1 MEDLFRWVF
10 EPHEGPHSFTVL
22 EMCLRALGIYLAGWA
37 ILRIG
42 GNRFLGQETAFD
54 IVLAFV
60 LGSTLSRAI
69 NGTAPLLVTLAASA
83 LLVAL
88 HHLLAWMTWRS
99 RSLGSFF
106 KGTPEPLIQDGRPLP
121 HGLRRYR
128 ISQGDLDEAL
138 RLNAHLDDPG
148 QVKEARFERNG
159 DISVVKKDKEP
170 RVIEVKVEP
179 GVQTVRIEIA
189 AP

>member
-1 MEDLFRWVF
+1 MEELYRWLV
-10 EPHEGPHSFTVL
+10 EPHEGPGRFSVL

-42 GNRFLGQETAFD
+42 GNRFLGRETAFD

-69 NGTAPLLVTLAASA
+69 NGSSPLGVTLVACT

-88 HHLLAWMTWRS
+88 HHLLAWIAWRS
-99 RSLGSFF
+99 HRLGTFF
-106 KGTPEPLIQDGRPLP
+106 KGSPETLVRDGRLVEE
-121 HGLRRYR
+121 GLRKHR

-138 RLNAHLDDPG
+138 RIHAHLDDPG
-148 QVKEARFERNG
+148 RVKEARFERNG
-159 DISVVKKDKEP
+159 DISIVKKEGGEP
-170 RVIEVKVEP
+170 RVVEVRVQE
-179 GVQTVRIEIA
+179 GVQTVRIELG
-189 AP
+189 

>member
-1 MEDLFRWVF
+1 MEDLLRWLF

-22 EMCLRALGIYLAGWA
+22 EMSLRALGIYLAGWA

-69 NGTAPLLVTLAASA
+69 NGTAPLGVTLAASA

-88 HHLLAWMTWRS
+88 HHLLAWISWRS
-99 RSLGSFF
+99 HGLGVFF
-106 KGTPEPLIQDGRPLP
+106 KGSPETLVRDGKPLP
-121 HGLRRYR
+121 EGLRKYR

-138 RLNAHLDDPG
+138 RINAHLDGPE
-148 QVKEARFERNG
+148 QVQEARFERNG
-159 DISVVKKDKEP
+159 DISVVKKKGEP
-170 RVIEVKVEP
+170 RVVEVKVEE
-179 GVQTVRIEIA
+179 GVQTVRIEITG
-189 AP
+189 

>member
-1 MEDLFRWVF
+1 MEDLMRWLF
-10 EPHEGPHSFTVL
+10 EPHEGPQSFTVL
-22 EMCLRALGIYLAGWA
+22 EMFLRALGIYLAGWA

-69 NGTAPLLVTLAASA
+69 NGSAPLAVTLVASA

-88 HHLLAWMTWRS
+88 HHLLAWITWRS
-99 RSLGSFF
+99 RLLGAFF
-106 KGTPEPLIQDGRPLP
+106 KGRPQVLIRDGRPLP
-121 HGLRRYR
+121 EGLRKYR

-138 RLNAHLDDPG
+138 RLHAHLDGPE

-159 DISVVKKDKEP
+159 DISIVKRKGEPQVVEV
-170 RVIEVKVEP
+170 RVEE

-189 AP
+189 G

>member
-1 MEDLFRWVF
+1 MEDLMRWLF
-10 EPHEGPHSFTVL
+10 EPHAGPQSFTVL

-42 GNRFLGQETAFD
+42 GNRFLGRETAFD

-69 NGTAPLLVTLAASA
+69 NGSAPLLVTLAAST

-88 HHLLAWMTWRS
+88 HHVLAWITWRS
-99 RSLGSFF
+99 HGLGIFF
-106 KGTPEPLIQDGRPLP
+106 KGRPEILIRDGRPLP
-121 HGLRRYR
+121 EGLRKFLL
-128 ISQGDLDEAL
+128 SEGDLDEAL
-138 RLNAHLDDPG
+138 RIHAHVDDPG

-159 DISVVKKDKEP
+159 DISVVKKKGEAQ
-170 RVIEVKVEP
+170 VVEVKVEP

-189 AP
+189 GS